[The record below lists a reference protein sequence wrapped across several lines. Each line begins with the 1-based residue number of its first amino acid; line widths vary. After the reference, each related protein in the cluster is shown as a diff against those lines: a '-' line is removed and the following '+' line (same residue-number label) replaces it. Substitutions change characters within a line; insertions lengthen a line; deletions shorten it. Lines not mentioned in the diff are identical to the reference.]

1 VNLCVSVPLWF
12 CCGLKFTQA
21 KENHRGTETQRFT
34 EKNRRIRGSIF
45 CWSNYEMHS
54 NIKLLFQIGE
64 RSPSRNS
71 TGRSSEIAALQFAIV
86 NRQSQIVDVSC

>member
-1 VNLCVSVPLWF
+1 LPIVDLRLPIEIGVTNIVNRQLAIGNV
-12 CCGLKFTQA
+12 
-21 KENHRGTETQRFT
+21 
-34 EKNRRIRGSIF
+34 
-45 CWSNYEMHS
+45 CWSKSEMHS

-71 TGRSSEIAALQFAIV
+71 TGRSLEIAALQLAIV